1 MELPRVDKMGEE
13 LGLTHKINE
22 DVLSS
27 FKNAEKKVRYAWIY
41 NLRDDVV
48 YHWNKF
54 LNKLKIEVK

>member
-1 MELPRVDKMGEE
+1 MELPRVDKMGEQ

-27 FKNAEKKVRYAWIY
+27 FKKAERRLEYAWIY
-41 NLRDDVV
+41 NLGYYLIRK
-48 YHWNKF
+48 WNGF